1 MYNNKTLNAFDIMCI
16 GQMDNQWSKGF
27 EKPLFYI
34 KLENISKSNID
45 IIGKNK
51 DTIRIK
57 HKGITFVKFKCET
70 MEIMS
75 AINGENF
82 NLELVGEFNINEW
95 NGNSYPQ
102 VIVKDMEIEMVN
114 LNEKPVINPFEF

>member
-1 MYNNKTLNAFDIMCI
+1 
-16 GQMDNQWSKGF
+16 
-27 EKPLFYI
+27 
-34 KLENISKSNID
+34 
-45 IIGKNK
+45 
-51 DTIRIK
+51 
-57 HKGITFVKFKCET
+57 